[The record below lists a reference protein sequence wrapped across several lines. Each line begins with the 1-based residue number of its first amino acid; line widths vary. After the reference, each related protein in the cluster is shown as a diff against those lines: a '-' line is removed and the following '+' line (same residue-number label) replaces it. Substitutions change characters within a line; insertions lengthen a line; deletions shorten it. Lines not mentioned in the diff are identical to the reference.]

1 MKFWSKSNKNL
12 SNLTNCFNE
21 IKRTLSFFIAV
32 VSSDYSKRAG
42 RAIFF
47 SPGSGLG
54 GGLQWEVVGKSDD
67 RDLRASQDISNQ
79 TVMRDTITI

>member
-1 MKFWSKSNKNL
+1 M
-12 SNLTNCFNE
+12 
-21 IKRTLSFFIAV
+21 TLAV
-32 VSSDYSKRAG
+32 AWSKRAG